1 VEPAFAMDPAENFRQ
16 YGFLCL
22 EDEAIGQKVAEVDGQ
37 GLSTKAASWDYFQS
51 LVNGNEDSRKIL
63 EPFLDH
69 DNPKRCHTFG
79 PEPGQIFCFWPQPNP
94 PRLVVSMW
102 SAGSEVKLYGGSHI
116 GDMAVV
122 FSSNGLFE
130 ASPPSMKKA
139 GYEPVLIRL
148 EKGGII
154 ILDTRM
160 LFERKSGF
168 TIAYGMDTTREMK
181 PEKH

>member
-1 VEPAFAMDPAENFRQ
+1 MDPAENFRQ

-102 SAGSEVKLYGGSHI
+102 SAGSEVKLY
-116 GDMAVV
+116 
-122 FSSNGLFE
+122 